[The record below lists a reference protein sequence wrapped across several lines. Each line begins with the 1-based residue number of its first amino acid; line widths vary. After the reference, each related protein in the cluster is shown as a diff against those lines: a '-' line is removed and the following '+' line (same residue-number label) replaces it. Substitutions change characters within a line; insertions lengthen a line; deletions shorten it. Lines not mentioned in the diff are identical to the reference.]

1 MSRLRRGDAMR
12 CTIPSGLIALSIG
25 LAGMPLH
32 AQSQPTLRQMAIA
45 QGGINRLTIGCGP
58 TPSLALIVKEAD
70 LIVEGV
76 VTKRVSYLTA
86 DDDNVYTD
94 YELSIGEV
102 LFQRQML
109 TTTRP
114 GLVAPL
120 VFKSRGGRV
129 VIDGVG
135 IVDDVRGNSARVD
148 IKEGDHVFVFG
159 KRDAKD
165 GKWILWPY
173 DVFRVIGANVVAP
186 DTFSDV
192 AKSVPR
198 ELFLRT
204 VHEMRVLAN
213 LPL

>member
-1 MSRLRRGDAMR
+1 MSLRPAYILVIAAT
-12 CTIPSGLIALSIG
+12 TIGVSMG
-25 LAGMPLH
+25 LATTPLL
-32 AQSQPTLRQMAIA
+32 AQSQPTLRQMAIEH
-45 QGGINRLTIGCGP
+45 GGIGRVTIGCGP
-58 TPSLALIVKEAD
+58 SPSLVSIVKAAD

-76 VTKRVSYLTA
+76 VSKRVSYLTA
-86 DDDNVYTD
+86 DDDHVDTD
-94 YELSIGEV
+94 YELSLSEV
-102 LFQRQML
+102 LFQRQIL

-114 GLVAPL
+114 GIVAPM

-129 VIDGVG
+129 VIDGLE

-148 IKEGDHVFVFG
+148 IKEGDHVFAFA

-173 DVFRVIGANVVAP
+173 DVFRVVGANVVAP

-198 ELFLRT
+198 EQFLRKIHQLQT
-204 VHEMRVLAN
+204 AARG
-213 LPL
+213 PF